1 MARYCTQHSNTHKQ
15 NSGHSPVKSF
25 ASPLL
30 FFRSCHPLDSQDPS
44 PGCAIGRVGNIAVY
58 SALGMDADGK
68 KDAFGIWI
76 EQDEGAKF
84 SMNRLQN

>member
-1 MARYCTQHSNTHKQ
+1 MVCYRNQPHRRYKQ
-15 NSGHSPVKSF
+15 NSGHSLVKSF

>member
-1 MARYCTQHSNTHKQ
+1 MARYCTQRSNTHKQ
-15 NSGHSPVKSF
+15 NSGHSLVKSF
-25 ASPLL
+25 ASL